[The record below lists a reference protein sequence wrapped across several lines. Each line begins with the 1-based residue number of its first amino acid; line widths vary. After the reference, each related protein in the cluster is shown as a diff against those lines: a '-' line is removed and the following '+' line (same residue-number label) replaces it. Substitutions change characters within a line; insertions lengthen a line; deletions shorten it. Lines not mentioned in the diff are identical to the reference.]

1 MKSLSKPR
9 LSTVDM
15 VQCGLFVSLIVAGAY
30 IKIMIPI
37 GPFSVTFSLQ
47 FLFSLMAGLLLGK
60 RKGSLTVIVYL
71 MMGLVGLPV
80 FAHGGGLGYIIRPTF
95 GFLLGFLAAATVTG
109 ALTEKKENISFR
121 SALPAAFA
129 GEVCYY
135 ICGLVYYY
143 IVFNYVIT
151 NGGVGIGLKELLA
164 VWCFST
170 FVPDFGLCVLAVYL
184 SGKLRPHMNQVTRT
198 GRPVDR

>member
-1 MKSLSKPR
+1 MESSSKPR

-47 FLFSLMAGLLLGK
+47 FLFSLMAGLLMGK
-60 RKGSLTVIVYL
+60 KKGALTVIVYL
-71 MMGLVGLPV
+71 MLGLVGLPV

-109 ALTEKKENISFR
+109 ALTERMERITFTSCL
-121 SALPAAFA
+121 AAAFV

-143 IVFNYVIT
+143 IVFNYVVT
-151 NGGVGIGLKELLA
+151 AGGIGIGLKELLA

-170 FVPDFGLCVLAVYL
+170 FIPDFGLCILAVYL
-184 SGKLRPHMNQVTRT
+184 SNKLRPHMRNIIRT
-198 GRPVDR
+198 GGPAH